1 MLGRGFYQFSA
12 GLDSPDSS
20 GTDKSPAFDVLD
32 LFKHHRHHRG
42 AYHRLARASFNPSDL
57 KNGEARDSGLEAL
70 MEPPEKKI
78 EWRADVL
85 KAYDEAVRERKPLIV
100 EFGTDWCDY
109 CKELDQKVLS
119 HPAIQSL
126 SDKAIFVR
134 ANPEKDS
141 AALDLAKQLKV
152 IGDTPDSGDG
162 YPTVVVMDAQ
172 PGVLKERGRV
182 VGLLP
187 LEKFM
192 AQLKA
197 HLPASAQPQ
206 DADRQVVDNQRP
218 ERQPL
223 LPDET
228 KNQPDGS
235 QEDGS
240 SFTDALAYLFPS
252 WAPVFG
258 DLLDLATPS
267 SGDLDHDDPRHCHKQ
282 HVV

>member
-1 MLGRGFYQFSA
+1 MLGRGFYQFFT

-20 GTDKSPAFDVLD
+20 GTEQSAAFDVLD
-32 LFKHHRHHRG
+32 LFKPHRHHYG
-42 AYHRLARASFNPSDL
+42 GHHRLARTFFQPSDL
-57 KNGEARDSGLEAL
+57 KGNAARDFGLEWQ
-70 MEPPEKKI
+70 MEPPEKQI
-78 EWRADVL
+78 EWRTDVL
-85 KAYDEAVRERKPLIV
+85 KAYDEAVRKRKPLIV

-109 CKELDQKVLS
+109 CQELDQKVLS
-119 HPAIQSL
+119 HPSVQSL
-126 SDKAIFVR
+126 SDKAIFLR

-192 AQLKA
+192 AQLKT
-197 HLPASAQPQ
+197 HLPESAQ
-206 DADRQVVDNQRP
+206 AGDNQRP
-218 ERQPL
+218 KRQPL

-228 KNQPDGS
+228 QSQPDSPKNQELS
-235 QEDGS
+235 L
-240 SFTDALAYLFPS
+240 TDALAYLFPS

-258 DLLDLATPS
+258 DLLDLPWPY
-267 SGDLDHDDPRHCHKQ
+267 SGDLDHDAPGHCHKQ
-282 HVV
+282 VSV